1 MLLLCCYQ
9 VGVTL
14 WQELLGNYSHAVTCL
29 WVHGPSSCMV
39 FNLSAWKHMNV
50 SDIES
55 CCCSEIPSRSH
66 GIWTGVCWFV
76 FVDLRTVFA
85 ALVVTVCWS
94 LYAGLGRRREW
105 EFDSHQYGSG
115 VDPGLWGNSR
125 WLTWVWHW
133 DWCGTDIDVALTQMC
148 S

>member
-1 MLLLCCYQ
+1 MLLLCCYE

-14 WQELLGNYSHAVTCL
+14 CQELLGSYSHAVTCL
-29 WVHGPSSCMV
+29 WVHGPSWCMV

-66 GIWTGVCWFV
+66 GIWTGVCLFV

-94 LYAGLGRRREW
+94 LYSGHCMLVSGADRNGSLILISMALGLIQ
-105 EFDSHQYGSG
+105 D
-115 VDPGLWGNSR
+115 
-125 WLTWVWHW
+125 
-133 DWCGTDIDVALTQMC
+133 CGKFKVTDMGVALRLMWQ
-148 S
+148 